1 MEDLLGMQTYHSPS
15 SRSLSLCLET
25 IAHTCRCVR
34 RHMQRWCIKTI
45 KTIKV
50 ERYNAPVLVCL
61 GKYKRLFSTEI
72 EWKWAWPFTCKW
84 VGGGGYSNQGSW
96 SWGWQKRQRGIRDRW
111 AAEGEREYSRDW
123 PLKIRDQEG
132 IREPVP
138 WYTPPHSYWNAG
150 YIWWRIH
157 LACRHAIHMCW
168 YRNQGA
174 GGPQGGGGKILLNT
188 RIILV
193 IFLNNWIKLLYITE

>member
-84 VGGGGYSNQGSW
+84 GGGGGVFESGIMELGVTKKTTRYQRSLSCWGRKGIFEGLTPKNQGS
-96 SWGWQKRQRGIRDRW
+96 G
-111 AAEGEREYSRDW
+111 
-123 PLKIRDQEG
+123 RDQG
-132 IREPVP
+132 ASTLI
-138 WYTPPHSYWNAG
+138 YTPTLILECWIYLMEDSLGMQTCHSHVLVSESG
-150 YIWWRIH
+150 SRGSP
-157 LACRHAIHMCW
+157 R
-168 YRNQGA
+168 
-174 GGPQGGGGKILLNT
+174 GGG
-188 RIILV
+188 
-193 IFLNNWIKLLYITE
+193 